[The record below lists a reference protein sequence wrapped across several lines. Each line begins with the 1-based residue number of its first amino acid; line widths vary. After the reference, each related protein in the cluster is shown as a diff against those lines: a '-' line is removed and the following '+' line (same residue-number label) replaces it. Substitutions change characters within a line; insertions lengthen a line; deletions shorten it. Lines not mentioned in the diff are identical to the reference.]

1 MKKIISEM
9 EFLQREIKDYLN
21 NPRYIELLCE
31 LDNLQKLSY
40 YETKNLENLDKI
52 YSSLIGLIISLDRLN
67 MTILKKS

>member
-40 YETKNLENLDKI
+40 YETKKLENLDKI
-52 YSSLIGLIISLDRLN
+52 NSSLIGLIISLDILN